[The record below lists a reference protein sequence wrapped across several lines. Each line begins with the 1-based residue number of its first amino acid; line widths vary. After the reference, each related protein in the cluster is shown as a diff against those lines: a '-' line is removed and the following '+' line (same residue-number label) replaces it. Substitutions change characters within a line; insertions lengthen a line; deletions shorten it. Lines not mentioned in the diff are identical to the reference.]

1 MGSKCSYDCLGG
13 PENMAVPSRRRP
25 TQGLGMTGGEMGADE
40 EGSLT
45 PHLSTACYIENQDT
59 YPVALGTINGF
70 GGLDGRISS
79 LPSSYRRLRKAK
91 SMFSTRQRATPQWS
105 HGISSEAYG
114 CNNEASQ
121 EGNEG
126 SVEVPRMQGSL
137 RRSMSFFRG
146 GNQPPRSIRHA
157 KSRDAAIQLARTQ
170 FMHSRQPS
178 LTTLK
183 PRREYKPFRKTF
195 RTTSGSVMN
204 EGGTP
209 YSEWSKNSAKIHG
222 KARTLSS
229 TIKKGLK
236 RVLGLSK
243 PPEEDVCSHDPP
255 VDQPQWDDF
264 QSSTVSGANQDC
276 TSGSDYSNLD
286 SPGPEYSP
294 APARPPTMRSV
305 QSSDSLATTRSRVT
319 SWADSTAAPTITT
332 RKPGDRNPLSIVEE
346 NKVSIPGSH
355 SRYGSPRP
363 NALVDGQRLYSA
375 LMKHI
380 GRNKADKSEED
391 IVRGR
396 VKEHHPVPE
405 RTSSLQTC
413 RSTQAIR
420 QTPSNDSIASP
431 LSFATANGSMVSPR
445 KQRSRHFK
453 HHGLQYPLRYP
464 QAADY
469 DRFDDTSSLCKQPPD
484 NLFAISED
492 SDDDLGSAIVD
503 SAQDLNNEDSP
514 SVYSRATSD
523 GSPKNVKSVGKVSQ
537 EPEEEPGMAMIYES
551 QRTVYSS
558 PKHSGNSSSVAAPT
572 QPSADWQKWMKS
584 QMERIETDSSR
595 GHYREK
601 AQIEDNDDDV
611 HTINALALGLG
622 NGRDTERE
630 SEVFLGLGETGN
642 SVTDSKIPAQSNFS
656 RPFSRSSSVRTIPA
670 PQRDYTADTD
680 NNHMSRG
687 PSLSVRPGNRR
698 QQPPES
704 PTPKR
709 DMTNIQSR
717 RSTGQFRRNPA
728 RMPVSREA
736 KAVPFRS
743 IRDTPWD
750 NRHMTDENT
759 REGCVGVA
767 NPYRYQSSYSPMSSK
782 QLVDSFLDSRRRQM
796 EADMPENNSEV
807 FI

>member
-1 MGSKCSYDCLGG
+1 
-13 PENMAVPSRRRP
+13 
-25 TQGLGMTGGEMGADE
+25 MGADE
-40 EGSLT
+40 EGPST

-59 YPVALGTINGF
+59 HPVALGTINEF

-91 SMFSTRQRATPQWS
+91 SMFSTRQRATPQLS

-114 CNNEASQ
+114 CNNGASQ

-126 SVEVPRMQGSL
+126 SVEVPQMQGSL
-137 RRSMSFFRG
+137 RHSMSFFRG
-146 GNQPPRSIRHA
+146 GNQLPRSIRHA
-157 KSRDAAIQLARTQ
+157 KSQDAAIQLARTQ
-170 FMHSRQPS
+170 FMQSRQPS
-178 LTTLK
+178 LSTLK

-195 RTTSGSVMN
+195 RTTSGSAMK
-204 EGGTP
+204 EGGGTP
-209 YSEWSKNSAKIHG
+209 YSEQSKNSAKIHG

-243 PPEEDVCSHDPP
+243 PPEEDVSSHDLP

-264 QSSTVSGANQDC
+264 QSSNVSGANQDC
-276 TSGSDYSNLD
+276 TSASDYSNFD
-286 SPGPEYSP
+286 NPGPEYSP

-305 QSSDSLATTRSRVT
+305 QSSDSLATSRSRVT

-332 RKPGDRNPLSIVEE
+332 RMPGDRNPLSIVEE
-346 NKVSIPGSH
+346 NKVSTPGSH

-363 NALVDGQRLYSA
+363 NTLVDSQRLYSA

-380 GRNKADKSEED
+380 GRNKADNSEED
-391 IVRGR
+391 IVLGR

-405 RTSSLQTC
+405 RTSSLHTC
-413 RSTQAIR
+413 RSRQTIR
-420 QTPSNDSIASP
+420 QTPSNGSIDSP
-431 LSFATANGSMVSPR
+431 LSFATANGSMVSPM
-445 KQRSRHFK
+445 KQRSRQSK
-453 HHGLQYPLRYP
+453 HHSLQYPLRYP

-469 DRFDDTSSLCKQPPD
+469 DRFDDTSSLRKQPLD
-484 NLFAISED
+484 NLFAIGED
-492 SDDDLGSAIVD
+492 SDDDLGNATVD
-503 SAQDLNNEDSP
+503 SAQDMNKKDSP

-523 GSPKNVKSVGKVSQ
+523 GSPKNIKSVGKVSQ

-558 PKHSGNSSSVAAPT
+558 PKRSGNSSSVVTPS

-584 QMERIETDSSR
+584 QMERIETDSPR

-611 HTINALALGLG
+611 HAVNALALGLD
-622 NGRDTERE
+622 NGRDTERG
-630 SEVFLGLGETGN
+630 SEASLGLDETGN

-656 RPFSRSSSVRTIPA
+656 RPFSRSSSVRAIPA
-670 PQRDYTADTD
+670 PQRDYTAGTD
-680 NNHMSRG
+680 NNYMSRG
-687 PSLSVRPGNRR
+687 PSLSVRSGNRL

-704 PTPKR
+704 PTPKK
-709 DMTNIQSR
+709 DKTDFQSR
-717 RSTGQFRRNPA
+717 RPTGQFRRNPA
-728 RMPVSREA
+728 RVPVSREA

-743 IRDTPWD
+743 IRNAPWD

-759 REGCVGVA
+759 REGCIEVS

-782 QLVDSFLDSRRRQM
+782 QLVDSFLDSRRRRQM
-796 EADMPENNSEV
+796 EAHMAENNNSEV